1 LLPVAMLIKVGF
13 VSEISLRFSYLYLLN
28 SNVMLLLLLLAGSWF
43 IASDVLNL
51 VFLMY
56 CLLNELQV
64 FAVLH
69 AISLPFA
76 VVMLSI
82 LPCPGV

>member
-1 LLPVAMLIKVGF
+1 VFIFKLYKV
-13 VSEISLRFSYLYLLN
+13 RFN
-28 SNVMLLLLLLAGSWF
+28 SNVMLLLLLLAESWF
-43 IASDVLNL
+43 ISSNVLNL

-64 FAVLH
+64 FALLH

-82 LPCPGV
+82 LPFPGV